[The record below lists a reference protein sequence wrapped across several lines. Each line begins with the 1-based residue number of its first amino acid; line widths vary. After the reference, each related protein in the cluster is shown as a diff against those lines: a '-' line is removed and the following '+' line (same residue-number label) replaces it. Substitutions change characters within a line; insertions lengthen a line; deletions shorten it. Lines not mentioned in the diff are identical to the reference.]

1 MSESGSQRL
10 CAGPGARGAGAPRV
24 DPTRAPGFLVPL
36 LDGVRGVDAA
46 GLLRFRTPPPPEG
59 GRRAAVLML
68 FAEGPAGP
76 DVLLLERAS
85 TLRNHA
91 GQVAFPGGGIDPGDA
106 GPVAAAL
113 REAEEETGLDPAGVV
128 PLTVLPDLFLPPS
141 GFVVTPVIAHW
152 PSPVPVRAVDEA
164 ETARV
169 LRVPIA
175 ELTDP
180 ANRLMV
186 AHPRGGRG
194 PAFDVAGLLVW
205 GFTGGLLSALVEHA
219 GWARPWDDER
229 VVELGAAWQAA
240 RERGRGIAG
249 T

>member
-1 MSESGSQRL
+1 
-10 CAGPGARGAGAPRV
+10 
-24 DPTRAPGFLVPL
+24 
-36 LDGVRGVDAA
+36 
-46 GLLRFRTPPPPEG
+46 
-59 GRRAAVLML
+59 
-68 FAEGPAGP
+68 
-76 DVLLLERAS
+76 
-85 TLRNHA
+85 
-91 GQVAFPGGGIDPGDA
+91 
-106 GPVAAAL
+106 
-113 REAEEETGLDPAGVV
+113 
-128 PLTVLPDLFLPPS
+128 
-141 GFVVTPVIAHW
+141 
-152 PSPVPVRAVDEA
+152 VRAVDEA

-169 LRVPIA
+169 LRVPIS

-194 PAFDVAGLLVW
+194 PAFDVEGLLVW